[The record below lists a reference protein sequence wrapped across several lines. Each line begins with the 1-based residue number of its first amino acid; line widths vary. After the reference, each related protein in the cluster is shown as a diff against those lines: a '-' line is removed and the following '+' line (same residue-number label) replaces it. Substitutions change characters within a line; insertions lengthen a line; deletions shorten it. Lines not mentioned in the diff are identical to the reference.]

1 MTWYP
6 ALVLTKAALRWVIAH
21 TVGGARRHVIRI
33 CVLWDAGSYAHFT
46 PQTVRALAISVTW
59 RETGLVQSGAD
70 EVICA
75 VAVRFAALGHS
86 GAVLVGRDT
95 HESAHEIRA
104 LDLIIWA
111 ALYVWAGLVFRYAE
125 VSTHTICTFHV
136 VVWAVLHTWTR
147 LVDIMTIGPV
157 FVVADL
163 LVIAALRSW
172 VVIPAAEPVL

>member
-1 MTWYP
+1 M
-6 ALVLTKAALRWVIAH
+6 
-21 TVGGARRHVIRI
+21 
-33 CVLWDAGSYAHFT
+33 
-46 PQTVRALAISVTW
+46 
-59 RETGLVQSGAD
+59 VQRGTD
-70 EVICA
+70 ESCLA
-75 VAVRFAALGHS
+75 VAVCFAALGHC

-95 HESAHEIRA
+95 HKSAHGLRA
-104 LDLIIWA
+104 LDLIIRA

-136 VVWAVLHTWTR
+136 VVGAALHTWTR

-163 LVIAALRSW
+163 LVIAALRPG